1 MLVGGIWID
10 EKEMA
15 MMVVVLGREWSLVFG
30 GLKTKLEKIGRHIR
44 RL

>member
-1 MLVGGIWID
+1 MPVGGVLVD
-10 EKEMA
+10 EREMG

-30 GLKTKLEKIGRHIR
+30 GLKMKLEKIGRHIS